1 MRKAYAKIKNLK
13 DQQRTKRRLTIRKKI
28 IGSTDRPRVC
38 AVKSN
43 KHLSV
48 QVIDDTKAVSILS
61 VSTFG
66 KSKVEGACNIET
78 AKLVGVELANRL
90 KKQNISK
97 IVFDRAGYKYT
108 GVIAALVQSV
118 RENGI
123 QV

>member
-1 MRKAYAKIKNLK
+1 MRKAYAKINSEK
-13 DQQRTKRRLTIRKKI
+13 QQKRTKRRLTIRKKV
-28 IGSTDRPRVC
+28 IGTLERPRVC

-43 KHLSV
+43 KHISV
-48 QVIDDTKAVSILS
+48 QVIDDAESTSLMT

-66 KSKVEGACNIET
+66 KKKVEGACNIET
-78 AKLVGVELANRL
+78 AKMVGAELASQL
-90 KKQNISK
+90 KKKNISQV
-97 IVFDRAGYKYT
+97 VFDRAGYKYT